1 MIITLINIIYNISNY
16 TINEISP
23 NKPETCMSKEYGTKI
38 NEFKTK
44 NQISFSC
51 IVKDENIKILFYNKN
66 DLTLTNNSFSINALC
81 EYRSSLSRVYFN
93 DDKNYY
99 IYSCFNNNS
108 NQSYSDENHKDENYG
123 NNNKNINNSSN
134 IKEVEEKIEKNN
146 TILIL
151 IIIIVALIIIIIL
164 LMIIIIKYKTLFKK
178 KAFEANWKKG
188 KEDEKLTK
196 EIMTDLLPNDQ

>member
-1 MIITLINIIYNISNY
+1 VNI
-16 TINEISP
+16 
-23 NKPETCMSKEYGTKI
+23 C

-51 IVKDENIKILFYNKN
+51 IIKDENIKILFYNKN
-66 DLTLTNNSFSINALC
+66 DLTLTNNSFSINASC
-81 EYRSSLSRVYFN
+81 EYKSGLSRVYFN
-93 DDKNYY
+93 EDKNSY

-123 NNNKNINNSSN
+123 NNNKNITLNVYSKLSCVNELNNSSN
-134 IKEVEEKIEKNN
+134 IKEDEEKIEKNN

-178 KAFEANWKKG
+178 KLLKQIGKK
-188 KEDEKLTK
+188 EKK
-196 EIMTDLLPNDQ
+196 MRN